1 MTATRIRLGWETR
14 LDQLTLAIDL
24 ALLGTGFVLAGAL
37 VHWHGWL
44 AHTFGVLLIVVG
56 AILCLVDG
64 VRLLGW
70 RTLLWPRSLRLDE
83 QSISDDTKK
92 NPGFRVDW
100 ADYKAVGVIDDPVRP
115 GLVLVFFPRS
125 RSHDS
130 HLSLY
135 AGFGPA
141 GWPQPLAAPIPRRTG
156 VVEAILAGKPT
167 TWQPHRS
174 DGWAALICAEND
186 QVEAIPVPPAARPQ
200 QRIDVGSDI
209 AWQAL
214 IGGTLAGFLGVLAYL
229 AAFDVLANTGTTAAF
244 LVVGTPFLLIGLAT
258 LLSVPVV
265 IRRRWVVIDH
275 ETFGWADPTE
285 TSFTVGWNELTSVS
299 VEIITVP
306 SASLSRHSVHVWLT
320 PTDDAAFVRR
330 HPEVKS
336 FAEDGR
342 YLLRLGD
349 VVGPAKALAAA
360 CQSSAPSG
368 VWQGVA
374 EHAGTFGI
382 R

>member
-1 MTATRIRLGWETR
+1 MTATRVRLGWETR

-24 ALLGTGFVLAGAL
+24 ALLGIGLVLAGAL

-44 AHTFGVLLIVVG
+44 AHTFGILLIAVG
-56 AILCLVDG
+56 AIFCLVDG
-64 VRLLGW
+64 IRLLGW

-92 NPGFRVDW
+92 NGGFRVDW
-100 ADYKAVGVIDDPVRP
+100 VDYRAVGVVDDPVRQ
-115 GLVLVFFPRS
+115 GLLLVFFPRS

-130 HLSLY
+130 RLGLY

-141 GWPQPLAAPIPRRTG
+141 GWPQPLAATIPRRTG
-156 VVEAILAGKPT
+156 AIEAILAGKPGD
-167 TWQPHRS
+167 WQPHRV
-174 DGWAALICAEND
+174 DGWAALISAADE
-186 QVEAIPVPPAARPQ
+186 QVEAMPVPPPGRPA
-200 QRIDVGSDI
+200 QRIDVSSEI

-214 IGGTLAGFLGVLAYL
+214 IGGALGGLFGVLAYL
-229 AAFDVLANTGTTAAF
+229 AAFGVLANTGTKAAF

-258 LLSVPVV
+258 LLSLPVV

-275 ETFGWADPTE
+275 ETFTWSDPSE

-306 SASLSRHSVHVWLT
+306 SASLSRHSVHIWLT
-320 PTDDAAFVRR
+320 PADDADFVRR
-330 HPEVKS
+330 HPELKL
-336 FAEDGR
+336 FADDGR
-342 YLLRLGD
+342 YVLRLGD
-349 VVGPAKALAAA
+349 VVGPAKAIAAT
-360 CQSSAPSG
+360 CQSSAPGG

-374 EHAGTFGI
+374 EHTGTFGI